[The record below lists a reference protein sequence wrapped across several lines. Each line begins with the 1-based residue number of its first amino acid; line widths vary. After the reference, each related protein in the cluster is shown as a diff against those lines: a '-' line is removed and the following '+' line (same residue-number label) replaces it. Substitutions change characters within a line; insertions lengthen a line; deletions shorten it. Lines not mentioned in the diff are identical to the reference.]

1 MKSNVVL
8 LQRHAELCKCFSNA
22 TRLAILDTLRHGE
35 LSVLEIAQWLRTPIG
50 SVSPHL
56 LMMKRRGV
64 LDSRRDGNRVLYRL
78 AHPKMLR
85 AFDLI
90 QDILLD
96 MLEGDGKLAKAGR
109 AR

>member
-1 MKSNVVL
+1 MKSNAGL

-35 LSVLEIAQWLRTPIG
+35 LSVLEIAQWLGKPVG

-64 LDSRRDGNRVLYRL
+64 LNSRRDGNRIIYRL
-78 AHPKMLR
+78 AHPKMVR

-90 QDILLD
+90 QEILLD
-96 MLEGDGKLAKAGR
+96 MLEGEGKLAKIGR
-109 AR
+109 GR